1 MRRRETDCRASD
13 VGHWFG
19 MTTLWQSEDRR
30 VTGRGRRGGEGRG
43 ARMIGKKGEEDGV
56 VYGDAQREA
65 EGVPEV

>member
-1 MRRRETDCRASD
+1 MPRQPA
-13 VGHWFG
+13 GWLG
-19 MTTLWQSEDRR
+19 MTKVEQSEDRR
-30 VTGRGRRGGEGRG
+30 VTGRGRCGGEGRG